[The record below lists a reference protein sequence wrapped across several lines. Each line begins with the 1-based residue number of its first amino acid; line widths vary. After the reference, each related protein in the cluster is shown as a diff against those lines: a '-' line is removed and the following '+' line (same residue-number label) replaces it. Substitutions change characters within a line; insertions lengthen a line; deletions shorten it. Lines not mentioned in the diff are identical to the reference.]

1 MSDADTAAGGEESF
15 LTRWSRRKHE
25 DRATTVDQAPEVVE
39 EQEALAEEQPEA
51 LPTDEDMPP
60 IETLDEQS
68 DYTGF
73 MSPEVS
79 EELRKLALRKLFSS
93 QVFNVRDGLD
103 DYDDDFTSFAKLGD
117 IVTSDMR
124 YQMERMKE
132 AMQDDEDSDQAA
144 ETQIDEETGLSAEE
158 ESIHE
163 AGPESDSD
171 VVEDTLGAD
180 ADIYKEETDGQRND

>member
-1 MSDADTAAGGEESF
+1 MSDTDSLTRDEESF
-15 LTRWSRRKHE
+15 LSRWSRRKHE
-25 DRATTVDQAPEVVE
+25 DRAQAIDETSEGVEQQEAMVE
-39 EQEALAEEQPEA
+39 EQHEP

-60 IETLDEQS
+60 IESLDEQS

-79 EELRKLALRKLFSS
+79 EELRRLALRKLFSS

-132 AMQDDEDSDQAA
+132 AMQDDGETEQIAEPQA
-144 ETQIDEETGLSAEE
+144 DEEEELFAEE
-158 ESIHE
+158 ESMHE
-163 AGPESDSD
+163 AGMEMEGDAG
-171 VVEDTLGAD
+171 EDTAAAH
-180 ADIYKEETDGQRND
+180 ADIHNEESDGQRND